1 MIMTILKVIGII
13 LFFLF
18 IILLLLVT
26 VGWAITMYALDHGWD
41 KEWIDK
47 EDRENGNH

>member
-1 MIMTILKVIGII
+1 MMVLKIIGIA
-13 LFFLF
+13 LFLLLC
-18 IILLLLVT
+18 IILILLT
-26 VGWAITMYALDHGWD
+26 VGWAITLYALDHGWD